1 MALQALVFDVDGTL
15 ADTERDGHRPAFNAA
30 FAAVGLDWHW
40 DVDLYGSL
48 LGVTGGKER
57 IRHFCERHDPA
68 FLDRPDA
75 DEAIAALHAAK
86 TRRYVEYVDA
96 GRIGLRP
103 GVARLVAEA
112 RAAGTRLAI
121 ATTTNPDNVTALLEA
136 DLGPQAPGWFE
147 VIGAGD
153 VVPRKKPAPDIY
165 RWVLDRLGLAPEE
178 CLAIEDS
185 AVGLHAAT
193 AAGLPT
199 VVTRSP
205 YTAHDDATGALAV
218 LADLA
223 DTTLADLTDL
233 HSRAAAGQS

>member
-1 MALQALVFDVDGTL
+1 MTGTGL
-15 ADTERDGHRPAFNAA
+15 RSTPRSPRPAWTGTGTSTCTAA
-30 FAAVGLDWHW
+30 CWASPGARSASGT
-40 DVDLYGSL
+40 SARA
-48 LGVTGGKER
+48 TT
-57 IRHFCERHDPA
+57 PQ

-86 TRRYVEYVDA
+86 TRRYVEYVEA

-165 RWVLDRLGLAPEE
+165 RWVVDRLGLAPED

-205 YTAHDDATGALAV
+205 YTAHDDARGALAV

-233 HSRAAAGQS
+233 HSRVAAGQS